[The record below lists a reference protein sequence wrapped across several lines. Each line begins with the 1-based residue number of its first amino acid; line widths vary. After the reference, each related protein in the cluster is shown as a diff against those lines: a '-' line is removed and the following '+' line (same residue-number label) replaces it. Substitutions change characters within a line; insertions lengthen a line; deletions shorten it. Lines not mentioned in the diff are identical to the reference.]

1 MTTNNPSNMNQT
13 KSQKQNF
20 LAIAVTVGVILL
32 AVIGWLA
39 YSNISKARQLEQTV
53 TELDE
58 SNNLRAELETQY
70 NTALADLEAQKT
82 NNEEL
87 NAIID
92 QQKAEL
98 EQQKNRISEL
108 LRNKGKLDKARVE
121 IENLKSQV
129 SAYLAQVEKLKSEN
143 EALAGENAMLSSEKD
158 SLHANLQNKVA
169 ENEALSSAKAQLVNE
184 KEALTSK
191 VNIASVIK
199 MKQVTAVGQKV
210 KGSGKVKDENAA
222 KGVDQIK
229 VCFTTLD
236 NAVAKAGVEKFYVRI
251 INPIGETLAIEDMGS
266 GMITNKKTG
275 EEVRFTQVEE
285 LDYSNEEAQSCV
297 VWAPTNPNFVKGDY
311 TVEVYNKGYLA
322 GTGSFKLK

>member
-1 MTTNNPSNMNQT
+1 MNSNNPSNMNQS

-32 AVIGWLA
+32 AVIGFLA
-39 YSNISKARQLEQTV
+39 YSNISKARQLDQTV
-53 TELDE
+53 TELEE
-58 SNNLRAELETQY
+58 SENLRQELETQY
-70 NTALADLEAQKT
+70 NTALADLDAQKT
-82 NNEEL
+82 TNQEL
-87 NAIID
+87 NAMID

-98 EQQKNRISEL
+98 EQQKNRIAEL

-121 IENLKSQV
+121 IENLKSQA
-129 SAYLAQVEKLKSEN
+129 SAYLAQIDKLKAEN
-143 EALAGENAMLSSEKD
+143 EALAGENSMLSQQKD
-158 SLHANLQNKVA
+158 SLNANLQNKVA
-169 ENEALSSAKAQLVNE
+169 ENEALSSAKAQLVSE
-184 KEALTSK
+184 KDALTSK

-222 KGVDQIK
+222 KSIDQIK

-236 NAVAKAGVEKFYVRI
+236 NSVTKAGVEKFYVRI
-251 INPIGETLAIEDMGS
+251 INPRGETLAIEDMGS

-285 LDYSNEEAQSCV
+285 LDYANEEVQSCMI
-297 VWAPTNPNFVKGDY
+297 WAPTNASFMSGDY

-322 GTGSFKLK
+322 GTGTLKLK